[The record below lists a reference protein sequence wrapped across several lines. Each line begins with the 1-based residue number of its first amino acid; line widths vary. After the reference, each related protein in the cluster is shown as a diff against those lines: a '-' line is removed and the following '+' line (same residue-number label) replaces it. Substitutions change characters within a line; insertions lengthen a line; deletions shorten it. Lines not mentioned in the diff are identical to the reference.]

1 MAVAVLLSGVAA
13 STASAFFGEGDVLNP
28 GKTDL
33 TGPAKTIIEKPTFLP
48 DTVAEAGA
56 SGGATEAGAAAGVFE
71 TAGVLP
77 ALGAGVLALGAGA
90 GVGSVICHVIGIE
103 GCWLFD
109 SEGSQT
115 AEVSGGFPAGGYWI
129 FKEGALFGG
138 PAWSYYWEFG
148 TKTSNAYKR
157 SVTGYNVGECEVWS
171 APPNATSHFKADTS
185 SFVCEGPEG
194 EHVEGDQTAF
204 VKSPLDGR
212 GLSHI
217 TDAEAEA
224 GGYSVVEHEA
234 PSDWS
239 EKAASALT
247 GREGDPSARVGEKV
261 ASEIEGSGVSDP
273 YATYVSVPGCS
284 GEAWIECKADLEE
297 LELVPERSELGW
309 ETADVELEP
318 DAVTELA
325 PAPATEVETGSK
337 VVVTTNPPE
346 EGMPLLVPEPEVGET
361 YDHYIERLAP
371 GLEPSRQ
378 NVSDANADPSA
389 GANAVLET
397 DPSAGSRLPPSGG
410 DVDVY
415 TNPPYLAPGGG
426 GGGCEASIGSVDFSP
441 LNQPV
446 GTRFPFGVI
455 AFFVGWVE
463 EWSGEGFED
472 PSFTFTVIPEGLFGA
487 ENAAEVTLDLETVEP
502 AMELVRIAFLL
513 VSFVGLLWF
522 LGTAAMKVQ
531 GDAS

>member
-1 MAVAVLLSGVAA
+1 MLDGV
-13 STASAFFGEGDVLNP
+13 G
-28 GKTDL
+28 DL
-33 TGPAKTIIEKPTFLP
+33 TEAAKSIIEKPTFIA
-48 DTVAEAGA
+48 DNVGEAGA
-56 SGGATEAGAAAGVFE
+56 ALGDVEAGSAAGVFE
-71 TAGVLP
+71 GAGVLP
-77 ALGAGVLALGAGA
+77 ALGGGLLAFGAGV
-90 GVGSVICHVIGIE
+90 GVGSVICHSIGIE
-103 GCWLFD
+103 GCFFYSSTGEKTAVRTEGGHVFD
-109 SEGSQT
+109 KGEWVFEAG
-115 AEVSGGFPAGGYWI
+115 APVSGLESVSSYTWWWHFGSGGSHAWTVI
-129 FKEGALFGG
+129 AVVGA
-138 PAWSYYWEFG
+138 G
-148 TKTSNAYKR
+148 TKAEAEGCYAYA
-157 SVTGYNVGECEVWS
+157 
-171 APPNATSHFKADTS
+171 APPDMSK
-185 SFVCEGPEG
+185 FVYTLEALGSCGEVPTKSVAVIGSTMKDRSL
-194 EHVEGDQTAF
+194 EHV
-204 VKSPLDGR
+204 
-212 GLSHI
+212 

-224 GGYSVVEHEA
+224 LVEEGASEFEYEA
-234 PSDWS
+234 PENWS
-239 EKAASALT
+239 EEAAARLE
-247 GREGDPSARVGEKV
+247 GHEGDAAARVGEKI

-273 YATYVSVPGCS
+273 YATYVSVPSCS

-297 LELVPERSELGW
+297 LELVPERSELSW

-346 EGMPLLVPEPEVGET
+346 EGMPLLIPDPEAGET

-389 GANAVLET
+389 GADAVLET

-426 GGGCEASIGSVDFSP
+426 GGGCEASIGAVDFSP

-455 AFFVGWVE
+455 AFFVGWIE

-487 ENAAEVTLDLETVEP
+487 ESAAEVTLDLETVEP
-502 AMELVRIAFLL
+502 AMELIRVAFLL